1 MPQAAPQAAHS
12 VASYDAQEDPGAI
25 HAPLAPHPML
35 GREDF
40 ERLHKAR
47 RRFSWSLTAAML
59 LVYFGFILTL
69 AFRPDLLALRL
80 ATDQPMSIG
89 IPIGFGMF
97 AYTFA
102 LVALYVYR
110 TNTVY
115 DRLIADVRSGAPS

>member
-1 MPQAAPQAAHS
+1 MPQAAPQPVPDAVSYGAHID
-12 VASYDAQEDPGAI
+12 VEGID
-25 HAPLAPHPML
+25 APLVPHPML
-35 GREDF
+35 CRSDF
-40 ERLHKAR
+40 EQLHRTR

-80 ATDQPMSIG
+80 VAGQPMSVG

-97 AYTFA
+97 AFTFA
-102 LVALYVYR
+102 LVAVYVYR

-115 DRLIADVRSGAPS
+115 DRMIADIRNGEPS